1 MNDREEYIAYIRGRK
16 SSDKV
21 NYHLQAVKEMT
32 RLRQENRKPSI
43 LLHACCVV
51 CACWPMDFLSDVFDV
66 TLIYNNSNIYP
77 SEEYDLRLSEL
88 KRYLKERW
96 NNQIRLIVMPYDN
109 ETYNLSLQERKD
121 DPEGWKRCF
130 ACYEKRMD
138 ECFRYADENGYD
150 YFTTVMTFSR
160 QKDSQILNQIG
171 LRLQEKYTHTR
182 YFCSD
187 FKKADGQKKAN
198 AICDAYDLYRQ
209 DYCGCIYSYAARQKQ
224 KQTEADNGKET
235 V

>member
-1 MNDREEYIAYIRGRK
+1 MNDREEYIAYSRGRK

-77 SEEYDLRLSEL
+77 SGEYDLRLSEL

-96 NNQIRLIVMPYDN
+96 NGQIRLIVMPYDN

-182 YFCSD
+182 YFSPD

>member
-21 NYHLQAVKEMT
+21 NYHLQAVKEMI

-77 SEEYDLRLSEL
+77 SGEYDLRLSEL

-96 NNQIRLIVMPYDN
+96 NDQIRLIVMPYDN

>member
-21 NYHLQAVKEMT
+21 NYHQQAVKEMA
-32 RLRQENRKPSI
+32 RLQQEKKRPSI

-96 NNQIRLIVMPYDN
+96 NDRIKLIVMPYDN
-109 ETYNLSLQERKD
+109 ATYNLSLQERKD

-160 QKDSQILNQIG
+160 QKDSQILNRIG
-171 LRLQEKYTHTR
+171 LKLQEKYTHTK

>member
-77 SEEYDLRLSEL
+77 FGEYNLRLSEL

-96 NNQIRLIVMPYDN
+96 NDQIRLIVMPYDN